1 MYLRLSNY
9 LQSRYYESINK
20 IKYITL
26 TAMLYCIYGFSLLV
40 ENFRIII
47 TY

>member
-1 MYLRLSNY
+1 MYFRLSNY
-9 LQSRYYESINK
+9 LQSNQVESIIK

-26 TAMLYCIYGFSLLV
+26 TTMLYCIYGISLLV
-40 ENFRIII
+40 ENFGIII

>member
-9 LQSRYYESINK
+9 LKSIYNVAINK
-20 IKYITL
+20 FKYITYA
-26 TAMLYCIYGFSLLV
+26 TMLYCIYGFSLLV
-40 ENFRIII
+40 ENFCIIV